1 MLENPD
7 KPQSRE
13 RTFAPE
19 HLLQEGR
26 EKHGVDT
33 TASKAGMDASASA
46 AKKFLPDVSFF
57 DSSQGGSSKSMDL
70 LKKGPGSMDWAQD
83 RLQAKPAEKGSL
95 ENTLGNGLTDRVIGA
110 VSGNEGKFHT
120 LTKNDNGHGI
130 SVGIRQWNQKTGE
143 LPDLLKSFH
152 DKNPEKFD
160 QTFGKYAQNLQNER
174 WVRHANMAG
183 NPDLMN
189 KMRNALNDPEFQQVQ
204 VDKAREFTARTIE
217 TAKNFGFHSDLGK
230 ALVTDLSNQLGE
242 AGARNLMR
250 RAGLRSGGTIENEEA
265 TIHRLTHMSR
275 RQNNHS
281 RFELLADSFSPER
294 RPPTPRYEI
303 NVAAFQA

>member
-1 MLENPD
+1 M
-7 KPQSRE
+7 
-13 RTFAPE
+13 
-19 HLLQEGR
+19 
-26 EKHGVDT
+26 
-33 TASKAGMDASASA
+33 
-46 AKKFLPDVSFF
+46 
-57 DSSQGGSSKSMDL
+57 
-70 LKKGPGSMDWAQD
+70 
-83 RLQAKPAEKGSL
+83 
-95 ENTLGNGLTDRVIGA
+95 
-110 VSGNEGKFHT
+110 
-120 LTKNDNGHGI
+120 
-130 SVGIRQWNQKTGE
+130 
-143 LPDLLKSFH
+143 LKSFH

-265 TIHRLTHMSR
+265 TIHRLAHMSR